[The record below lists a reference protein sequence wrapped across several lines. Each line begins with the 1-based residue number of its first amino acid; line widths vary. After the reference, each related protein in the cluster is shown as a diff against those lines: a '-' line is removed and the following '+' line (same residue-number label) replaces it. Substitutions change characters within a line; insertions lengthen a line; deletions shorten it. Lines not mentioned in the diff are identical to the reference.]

1 VALLWKIYYADGS
14 TFSNLDGAWG
24 EAPADGV
31 VCVNIADD
39 DYGKFTLNG
48 LNFYYSQDGAPDE
61 IAHTNDINPQLRAR
75 CPWLKHGLGVP
86 REKWKDALIRA
97 TEDPDFPRSQSPRR
111 RRTDGGEG

>member
-1 VALLWKIYYADGS
+1 MLLWRIYYADGS
-14 TFSNLDGAWG
+14 TFSNEDGPWVD
-24 EAPADGV
+24 APADGV
-31 VCVNIADD
+31 VCVNFADE

-86 REKWKDALIRA
+86 REKWKDILMRA
-97 TEDPDFPRSQSPRR
+97 VYDEDFGPRKSPRR
-111 RRTDGGEG
+111 RSTDRGDG